1 MGQPI
6 ATQTAGGICLAV
18 PDVCLTPTAAG
29 PVPVPYPNMGDLGQA
44 VKVSTSVTIG
54 GKAVILADS
63 EIPTTTGDE
72 AGSVG
77 GVSSGMIKG
86 KVTFTTSSTKV
97 KVEGKGVVRLGD
109 TTQQNNGNA
118 VGTVL
123 YGEPMVLGG

>member
-6 ATQTAGGICLAV
+6 ATKTAGGICFAF
-18 PDVCLTPTAAG
+18 PDVCLTPTPGG
-29 PVPVPYPNMGDLGQA
+29 PVPIPYPNTGDLGQA

-54 GKAVILADS
+54 GKPVILADS

-72 AGSVG
+72 PGSVG

-86 KVTFTTSSTKV
+86 KVTFVTFSTKV

-123 YGEPMVLGG
+123 YGEPTILGG